1 MKDPLDLFVLLVVVV
16 FAAVLFELEVL
27 LVVFAVVVFVVLL
40 VIFVEATGVV
50 KFVICV
56 TLVN

>member
-1 MKDPLDLFVLLVVVV
+1 
-16 FAAVLFELEVL
+16 
-27 LVVFAVVVFVVLL
+27 L

-56 TLVN
+56 TLVNWDDWGILFEQYAQKK